1 MWREFE
7 FLIFESGST
16 CCAGESL
23 AGGSERERDNRP
35 NAHEN
40 LFGHLVA
47 QDVAETGQGPTPQF
61 LSKRT
66 CVCEVLLGLKLH
78 MDFARCAKLTKNL
91 FAWDFARIQGYTGI
105 CLL

>member
-47 QDVAETGQGPTPQF
+47 QDVAETGQGPHTTIF
-61 LSKRT
+61 VEKLV
-66 CVCEVLLGLKLH
+66 CVKFC
-78 MDFARCAKLTKNL
+78 
-91 FAWDFARIQGYTGI
+91 
-105 CLL
+105 